1 MIRLASLFW
10 LAAAAVVAL
19 GLYYVSYEVDRLEAE
34 LYATN
39 QRLAQQREAIDV
51 LGAEWSYLSQPGR
64 VRELAQRYLGLE
76 PLTAAQIIGFQDL
89 PGRNGLRPGSVDAIN
104 SQEIENNQSALALVG
119 RN

>member
-10 LAAAAVVAL
+10 LAAAAIAAL

-34 LYATN
+34 LYAAN

-51 LGAEWSYLSQPGR
+51 LGAEWSYLSQPSR

-76 PLTAAQIIGFQDL
+76 PLTSAQIISFKDL
-89 PGRNGLRPGSVDAIN
+89 LGHKGLQPGSVSSNN
-104 SQEIENNQSALALVG
+104 SQMLENSQSAMALVG